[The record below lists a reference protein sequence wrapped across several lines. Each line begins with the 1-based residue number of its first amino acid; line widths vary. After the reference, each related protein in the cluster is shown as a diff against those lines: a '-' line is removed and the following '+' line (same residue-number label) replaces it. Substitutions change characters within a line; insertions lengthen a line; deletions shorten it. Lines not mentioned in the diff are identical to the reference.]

1 MKNYL
6 EVMLERKQFKDLTDE
21 DYLELAKILEKEHG
35 KPFNLEQ
42 AKEVADGLLPVAL
55 RPASLTLTGL
65 AVIAGVPSSTP
76 FIVNVSVAVL
86 LSPSESVIV

>member
-42 AKEVADGLLPVAL
+42 AKEVADGLLSIFTTLANGRKIVKSK
-55 RPASLTLTGL
+55 SLSGKQDLNFSNRGK
-65 AVIAGVPSSTP
+65 VDK
-76 FIVNVSVAVL
+76 
-86 LSPSESVIV
+86 